1 MKIGFIGCGNMG
13 GAMLTAM
20 LKEFSRENF
29 TIIVRDKDEQQSIQN
44 KYKVTASCDFNDLK
58 NTNIILLAVKP
69 QSLPEIDFLPNQQQI
84 IISILAGT
92 NLKTLSE
99 HFSTEKIIRAMPN
112 LGQIVE
118 TGMTGAFA
126 NWINFSTEEKATIQQ
141 LLSCGSNFLQ
151 LQNEDEINAI
161 TALSGSGPAYFFEML
176 SAFISAGENLGFS
189 QKTSRQIALQTGQGA
204 LQILQKFPD
213 ISAEEWAEKVTSK
226 GGTTA
231 AARQTLSQKQWTKI
245 LQEAISSAYQ
255 RAKEL
260 S

>member
-20 LKEFSRENF
+20 LKQFSRENF
-29 TIIVRDKDEQQSIQN
+29 TIIVQNEEEQQLVQN
-44 KYKVTASCDFNDLK
+44 KYKVIASCDFNDLK
-58 NTNIILLAVKP
+58 SVDIILLAVKP
-69 QSLPEIDFLPNQQQI
+69 QSLPEIAFRPNQQQI

-92 NLKTLSE
+92 NLATLSK
-99 HFSTEKIIRAMPN
+99 HFSTEKIVRAMPN

-118 TGMTGAFA
+118 AGMTGAFA
-126 NWINFSTEEKATIQQ
+126 NWNNFSAKEKDIIQQ

-151 LQNEDEINAI
+151 LQNENEINAI

-176 SAFISAGENLGFS
+176 AAFISAGENLGFS
-189 QKTSRQIALQTGQGA
+189 QEISRQIALQTGQGA
-204 LQILQKFPD
+204 LQILQNFPD

-231 AARQTLSQKQWTKI
+231 AARQVLAQEQWTKT
-245 LQEAISSAYQ
+245 LQKAISSAHQ
-255 RAKEL
+255 RAEEL